1 VHAEYCTPDYGVVFG
16 PSTDVLDRLT
26 FSFIAAIIIQRS
38 DHYIYIFFLF
48 YACFFCPINFLRCF
62 WTDFLEAPLHTVS
75 QKRIPNIIDCN
86 L

>member
-38 DHYIYIFFLF
+38 DHYIYIFFYF
-48 YACFFCPINFLRCF
+48 M
-62 WTDFLEAPLHTVS
+62 HVS
-75 QKRIPNIIDCN
+75 FAQSTFSDVFELIFSKRHYTLSPKKGSPTLSIVT
-86 L
+86 